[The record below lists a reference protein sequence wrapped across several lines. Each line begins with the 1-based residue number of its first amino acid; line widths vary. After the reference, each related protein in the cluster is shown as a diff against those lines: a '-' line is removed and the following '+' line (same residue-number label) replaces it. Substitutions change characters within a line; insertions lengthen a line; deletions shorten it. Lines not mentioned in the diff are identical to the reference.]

1 MIHQSLFISGESS
14 GYRLPSWTHLSGT
27 VPFIM
32 AGRILSYSYIP
43 HLVVVLVE
51 HDNNLGH
58 VVQLWDSTQIVHG
71 SLPLL
76 VFVFLIYTHKQSHG
90 ISNSRHLA
98 AFSEMGLREFVSPQ
112 DNNIVRTKNTLLNL
126 HEEKWP
132 CNEGGV
138 LKVRSNCIEGHYSYP
153 YNPRA
158 VLSTSSC
165 KPLCHAVW
173 RKAQPTAGSQ
183 TQSFSNS
190 GLQNRVF
197 QRNLK
202 KSTRDELVL
211 NKGPS
216 EAAFTWCWMKSLQSP
231 AGPLG
236 STRQGRPPLI
246 VSQHC

>member
-1 MIHQSLFISGESS
+1 MICPSLFTSWESS

-27 VPFIM
+27 VPCIM

-112 DNNIVRTKNTLLNL
+112 DNNIVRTKTTLLNL
-126 HEEKWP
+126 HEERWP
-132 CNEGGV
+132 CNEGRV
-138 LKVRSNCIEGHYSYP
+138 LTVRSNCIEGHYSYP

-158 VLSTSSC
+158 DLSTSSC
-165 KPLCHAVW
+165 KPPMPCWLEKSITHRRFPHTVILKSWPAEW
-173 RKAQPTAGSQ
+173 SILEKSRK
-183 TQSFSNS
+183 
-190 GLQNRVF
+190 
-197 QRNLK
+197 K
-202 KSTRDELVL
+202 H
-211 NKGPS
+211 KGWTC
-216 EAAFTWCWMKSLQSP
+216 AK
-231 AGPLG
+231 
-236 STRQGRPPLI
+236 
-246 VSQHC
+246 